1 MLARRLLP
9 PACLLAVLLLAALP
23 AAASAVNV
31 YAAASLRDV
40 FRRIDGRPAFNFLGS
55 NQLQLQIERGAPADV
70 FAAASPR
77 EPATLFRGRRCDRP
91 RTFATNQ
98 LVLIVPRTNPARIRT
113 AGDLNRGD
121 AKRLV
126 VGSPAVPVGSY
137 TRRLLEKLRLT
148 AILRRNTVSEEA
160 NVSGVVSKVALGS
173 ADAGFVYMTD
183 ARIARARVAAIRLP
197 AYAQPP
203 IRYDICIVRR
213 RGADTRGAADF
224 VRRVLSPRGRQLL
237 RAGGFGV
244 PAR

>member
-1 MLARRLLP
+1 MPRRLLL
-9 PACLLAVLLLAALP
+9 PACALAVLLLGALP

-77 EPATLFRGRRCDRP
+77 EPAALFRQRRCDRP

-98 LVLIVPRTNPARIRT
+98 LVLIVPRSNPARIRT
-113 AGDLNRGD
+113 VADLARGD

-126 VGSPAVPVGSY
+126 IGSPGVPVGAY

-173 ADAGFVYMTD
+173 ADAGFVYVTD
-183 ARIARARVAAIRLP
+183 ARIARARVTAIRLP
-197 AYAQPP
+197 TFAQPP
-203 IRYDICIVRR
+203 IRYDICTVRR
-213 RGADTRGAADF
+213 RGADTRGAHDF

>member
-1 MLARRLLP
+1 MARRILLP
-9 PACLLAVLLLAALP
+9 ACAAALLLLAALP

-40 FRRIDGRPAFNFLGS
+40 FRRIDGRPSFNFLGS
-55 NQLQLQIERGAPADV
+55 NQLQAQIQRGAPADV

-77 EPATLFRGRRCDRP
+77 EPAALFRARQCDRP
-91 RTFATNQ
+91 RPFATNQ
-98 LVLIVPRTNPARIRT
+98 LVLIVPRSNPARIRT
-113 AGDLNRGD
+113 VADLNRGK

-126 VGSPAVPVGSY
+126 VGGPGVPVGAY

-213 RGADTRGAADF
+213 RGADTRGAAAF

>member
-1 MLARRLLP
+1 MLPRRLLL
-9 PACLLAVLLLAALP
+9 PACLLAVLLLGALP

-55 NQLQLQIERGAPADV
+55 NQLQLQIMRGAPADV

-77 EPATLFRGRRCDRP
+77 EPAALFRERRCDRP

-98 LVLIVPRTNPARIRT
+98 LVLIVPRANPARIRSV
-113 AGDLNRGD
+113 GDLSRGD

-126 VGSPAVPVGSY
+126 VGSPSVPVGSY

-160 NVSGVVSKVALGS
+160 NVAGVVSKVALGS
-173 ADAGFVYMTD
+173 ADAGFVYVTD
-183 ARIARARVAAIRLP
+183 ARIARGRVSALRLP
-197 AYAQPP
+197 TYAQPP
-203 IRYDICIVRR
+203 IRYDLCIVRR

-224 VRRVLSPRGRQLL
+224 VRRVLTPRGRQLL

-244 PAR
+244 PAG

>member
-1 MLARRLLP
+1 MLRRLLP
-9 PACLLAVLLLAALP
+9 PAAVLAVVVLGAVP
-23 AAASAVNV
+23 AAAPAVNV

-55 NQLQLQIERGAPADV
+55 NQLQLQIQRGAPADV

-77 EPATLFRGRRCDRP
+77 EPGALFRGGRCSLP

-98 LVLIVPRTNPARIRT
+98 LVLIVPRNNPARIRT
-113 AGDLNRGD
+113 VADLNRGA

-126 VGSPAVPVGSY
+126 VGGPGVPVGAY

-148 AILRRNTVSEEA
+148 AVLRRNTVSEEA

-173 ADAGFVYMTD
+173 ADAGFVYATD
-183 ARIARARVAAIRLP
+183 ARIARGRVAAIRLP
-197 AYAQPP
+197 TYAQPP
-203 IRYDICIVRR
+203 IRYDICVVRR
-213 RGADTRGAADF
+213 RGADTRGADAF
-224 VRRVLSPRGRQLL
+224 VRRVLSPRGRALL
-237 RAGGFGV
+237 RAGGFGL